1 MLSPWW
7 GWRLSMSSFADSWRD
22 RCNGFTP
29 PRFIGTLWAATMQP
43 RSQTIWAGPM
53 TFISRRAVLLS
64 GAALP
69 LALFHVAAAQAQ
81 VSARLRLRLLETT
94 DLHVNVYPY
103 DYYRDRT
110 DDTVGLAKTASLIA
124 AAREEVPNAL
134 LFDNGDVI
142 QGSPLGDYMAYSH
155 GLKAGQVH
163 PIIAAMNELD
173 YVCGTL
179 GNHEFN
185 YGLDYLGVSLAG
197 QNFPSVCANA
207 LKPDGTTL
215 LPPFRVFTREMA
227 DEAGRKHSLRV
238 GVIGFVPP
246 QIVQWDQANLNG
258 RLTTIDIVEAA
269 RQHLPK
275 LRAESD
281 VVVALCHSGIAG
293 GEPKAG
299 AENAA
304 LYLAQV
310 PGIDAILTGHQHL
323 VFPGGD
329 FANIPGVD
337 ARRGTLHGVP
347 AVMAGFWGS
356 HLGIIDL
363 LLERQGNAWK
373 VTGHSAEARP
383 IYERTPDRRIVS
395 KADAAAVV
403 LTAARAEHEATLAYV
418 RQPVGETK
426 GSINSYWALVA
437 DDPSVQIVSNAQT
450 WYVKELARNAGLGHL
465 PLLSA
470 AAPFKAGGRGG
481 PGYFT
486 EVKPGPIAIK
496 DVADI
501 YLYPN
506 TLRVVKVTGAQV
518 REWLERSA
526 GLFNQI
532 DPASRAEQ
540 ELING
545 GFPSYNFDV
554 IDGVSYRIDVTQPS
568 RYDNDGKMVA
578 PEAHRIRDLT
588 FDGRLIQTERE
599 FLVVT
604 NNYRAGGGGNFPGA
618 DGKTIVMEAPDLN
631 RDVVVRYIVGQR
643 SIDPTADGNWS
654 LTPWPKDAVVSFVTG
669 PGATAFRPAGLSVE
683 EMGHTPEGFTKYRLG
698 HAG

>member
-1 MLSPWW
+1 
-7 GWRLSMSSFADSWRD
+7 
-22 RCNGFTP
+22 
-29 PRFIGTLWAATMQP
+29 
-43 RSQTIWAGPM
+43 M
-53 TFISRRAVLLS
+53 TSISRRAVLLS

-69 LALFHVAAAQAQ
+69 TALSLTQGAQAQ
-81 VSARLRLRLLETT
+81 TQPVSQAPAKLRLRLLETT

-110 DDTVGLAKTASLIA
+110 DDTVGLAKTAALIA
-124 AAREEVPNAL
+124 AARAAAPNAL

-163 PIIAAMNELD
+163 PIIAAMNSLD

-185 YGLDYLGVSLAG
+185 YGLDYLGTALAG

-207 LKPDGTTL
+207 LKADGTPLVAPT
-215 LPPFRVFTREMA
+215 RVFTRELV
-227 DEAGRKHSLRV
+227 DEAGQKHSLRI

-246 QIVQWDQANLNG
+246 QIVQWDQTNLNG
-258 RLTTIDIVEAA
+258 RLTTTGIVEAA
-269 RQHLPK
+269 RQHLPR
-275 LRAESD
+275 LRAEAD
-281 VVVALCHSGIAG
+281 VVVALCHSGIAA
-293 GEPKAG
+293 GEGSPS

-304 LYLAQV
+304 LHLAQV
-310 PGIDAILTGHQHL
+310 PGIDAIMTGHQHL
-323 VFPGGD
+323 VFPGTD
-329 FANIPGVD
+329 FADIPGVD
-337 ARRGTLHGVP
+337 NKRGTLHGVP

-356 HLGIIDL
+356 HLGVIDL
-363 LLERQGNAWK
+363 MLERQGGAWK
-373 VTGHSAEARP
+373 VADFNVEARP
-383 IYERTPDRRIVS
+383 IYERTPDRKIVS
-395 KADAAAVV
+395 RVDAAAGV
-403 LTAARAEHEATLAYV
+403 LAAARTEHEATLAYV
-418 RQPVGETK
+418 RQPVGETR

-450 WYVKELARNAGLGHL
+450 WYVRELARNAGLGDL

-481 PGYFT
+481 PDYFT
-486 EVKPGPIAIK
+486 DVKPGPIAIK

-526 GLFNQI
+526 GLFNRV
-532 DPASRAEQ
+532 DPASTAEQ
-540 ELING
+540 ELINTK
-545 GFPSYNFDV
+545 FPSYNFDV
-554 IDGVSYRIDVTQPS
+554 IDGVTYKIDVTQPS
-568 RYDNDGKMVA
+568 RYDSDGKVA
-578 PEAHRIRDLT
+578 APDAHRIRDLA
-588 FDGRLIQTERE
+588 FNGKPVDEAQE
-599 FLVVT
+599 FLVAT

-631 RDVVVRYIVGQR
+631 RDVVVRYIVGQKT
-643 SIDPTADGNWS
+643 IDPSADSNWA
-654 LTPWPKDAVVSFVTG
+654 LAPWPRSAVVSFVTG
-669 PGATAFRPAGLSVE
+669 PGAAAFRPPGLVAE
-683 EMGHTPEGFTKYRLG
+683 EMGHTPDGFTKYRLG

>member
-1 MLSPWW
+1 MPSI
-7 GWRLSMSSFADSWRD
+7 F
-22 RCNGFTP
+22 
-29 PRFIGTLWAATMQP
+29 
-43 RSQTIWAGPM
+43 
-53 TFISRRAVLLS
+53 RRALLLS

-69 LALFHVAAAQAQ
+69 LALSEAPAAQAP
-81 VSARLRLRLLETT
+81 AKLRLRLLETT

-103 DYYRDRT
+103 DYYRDRA
-110 DDTVGLAKTASLIA
+110 DDTVGLAKTASLIT
-124 AAREEVPNAL
+124 AARAEVPNAL

-155 GLKAGQVH
+155 GLKPGQVH
-163 PIIAAMNELD
+163 PIIAAMNELG
-173 YVCGTL
+173 YLCGTL

-215 LPPFRVFTREMA
+215 VPPTHVFTREMV
-227 DEAGRKHSLRV
+227 DEAGQKHSLRI

-258 RLTTIDIVEAA
+258 KLTTIDIVEAA
-269 RQHLPK
+269 RQYLPQ

-304 LYLAQV
+304 LHLAQV
-310 PGIDAILTGHQHL
+310 PGIDAILAGHQHL

-337 ARRGTLHGVP
+337 AKRGTLHGVP

-356 HLGIIDL
+356 HLGVIDL
-363 LLERQGNAWK
+363 VLEREGNAWK
-373 VTGHSAEARP
+373 VADFSTEARP
-383 IYERTPDRRIVS
+383 IYERAPDRKIVS
-395 KADAAAVV
+395 KVDAAPAV
-403 LTAARAEHEATLAYV
+403 LAAARTEHEATLAYV
-418 RQPVGETK
+418 RQPVGDTK

-437 DDPSVQIVSNAQT
+437 DDPSVQIVSNAQS
-450 WYVKELARNAGLGHL
+450 WYVRELARSAGMGDI

-481 PGYFT
+481 PDYFT
-486 EVKPGPIAIK
+486 DVKPGPVAIK

-506 TLRVVKVTGAQV
+506 TLRVVKVKGAQV

-526 GLFNQI
+526 GLFNRI
-532 DPASRAEQ
+532 DPALTAEQ
-540 ELING
+540 ELINTK
-545 GFPSYNFDV
+545 FPSYNFDI
-554 IDGVSYRIDVTQPS
+554 IDGVTYRIDVTQPS
-568 RYDNDGKMVA
+568 RYDNDGKVVA
-578 PEAHRIRDLT
+578 PEAHRIRDLA
-588 FDGRLIQTERE
+588 FNGKPIDDAQE
-599 FLVVT
+599 FLVAT

-618 DGKTIVMEAPDLN
+618 DGKTIVIEAPDLN
-631 RDVVVRYIVGQR
+631 RDVVVRYIVEQKT
-643 SIDPTADGNWS
+643 IDPSADGNWS
-654 LTPWPKDAVVSFVTG
+654 FAPWPNTAVVSYVTG
-669 PGATAFRPAGLSVE
+669 PGATAFRPAGLNVE
-683 EMGHTPEGFTKYRLG
+683 PMGNTPEGFTKYRLG